1 MQFMT
6 DKHINFIAARKYA
19 IVFSLVMILAGLISL
34 TVKHGP
40 RLSIDFRGGSIV
52 ELKVTPPAEV
62 SQIRQILQ
70 DGGVKANQVT
80 TFGGPDEILIYV
92 DKTDAADV
100 VTADH
105 KTVRQVVD
113 EGLNQGHDSP
123 KYQVELR
130 REETVGPKIGEELR
144 KGATNAIFVSLVAI
158 IFYITLRFV
167 FNFGLAAVLT
177 LVHDVLITLGLFSL
191 LNKEI
196 SLSIVAA
203 FLTIIG
209 YSLNDTIVVFDRIRE
224 NMRLRRKESYD
235 EIINRSINE
244 TLSRTIITSL
254 TTLFVAGILY
264 VIGGAVIHDFAFA
277 LTVGVI
283 VGTYSS
289 IYVASPLLV
298 LWYKWRSTDRKR
310 GKGTRKATA

>member
-1 MQFMT
+1 MQFLT
-6 DKHINFIAARKYA
+6 NTNINFIDSRKYA
-19 IVFSLVMILAGLISL
+19 ITLSVLMILAGLISL
-34 TVKHGP
+34 AVHHGP

-52 ELKVTPPAEV
+52 ELKVDPPIDVGDLREA
-62 SQIRQILQ
+62 LKNA
-70 DGGVKANQVT
+70 GVKANQVT
-80 TFGGPDEILIYV
+80 TFGGPDEILIYLDKKV
-92 DKTDAADV
+92 DASEQSAVGD
-100 VTADH
+100 
-105 KTVRQVVD
+105 KTVRQVVAEAFPD
-113 EGLNQGHDSP
+113 H
-123 KYQVELR
+123 KVELR

-144 KGATNAIFVSLVAI
+144 KGATNAIFVSLILIVL
-158 IFYITLRFV
+158 YITLRFV

-235 EIINRSINE
+235 EVINRSINE
-244 TLSRTIITSL
+244 TLSRTFITSL
-254 TTLFVAGILY
+254 TTLFVAAMLFA
-264 VIGGAVIHDFAFA
+264 VGGPVIHDFAFA
-277 LTVGVI
+277 LTIGVV

-289 IYVASPLLV
+289 IYIASPLLV
-298 LWYKWRSTDRKR
+298 LWYKWRSADRKR
-310 GKGTRKATA
+310 GARRPRKAAI

>member
-1 MQFMT
+1 MQFLT
-6 DKHINFIAARKYA
+6 NTHINFIAARRYA
-19 IVFSLVMILAGLISL
+19 IVLSVLMILAGIVSL
-34 TVKHGP
+34 VVKHGP

-52 ELKVTPPAEV
+52 ELKVDPAV
-62 SQIRQILQ
+62 DVGKIRAALKE
-70 DGGVKANQVT
+70 GGVKATQVT
-80 TFGGPDEILIYV
+80 TFGGPDEILIYI

-105 KTVRQVVD
+105 KTVRQVVAEAFPD
-113 EGLNQGHDSP
+113 HT
-123 KYQVELR
+123 VELR

-144 KGATNAIFVSLVAI
+144 KGATNAIFVSLVLI
-158 IFYITLRFV
+158 VLYLTLRFV

-191 LNKEI
+191 LDKEI

-235 EIINRSINE
+235 EVINRSINE

-254 TTLFVAGILY
+254 TTLFVAAMLFA
-264 VIGGAVIHDFAFA
+264 VGGPVIHDFAFA
-277 LTVGVI
+277 LTIGVI

-298 LWYKWRSTDRKR
+298 VWYKWRSTDRKR
-310 GKGTRKATA
+310 GRRPRKASA